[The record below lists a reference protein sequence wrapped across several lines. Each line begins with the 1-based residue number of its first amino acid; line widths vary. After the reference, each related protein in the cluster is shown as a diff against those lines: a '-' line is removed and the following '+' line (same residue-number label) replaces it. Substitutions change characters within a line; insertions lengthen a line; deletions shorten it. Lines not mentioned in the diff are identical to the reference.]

1 MQVKEM
7 VWTDSNSRYS
17 LKELPDGSVEL
28 AVDGQVVNFHE
39 RQAVETLVGAWA
51 RFDPPSEGAAEGEL
65 KPVVFDEPTAPV
77 STDFPKKIRNAILIM
92 VAVGVTILIIDA
104 LRQVT

>member
-1 MQVKEM
+1 MQIKEM
-7 VWTDSNSRYS
+7 VWTDSNSQYS

-28 AVDGQVVNFHE
+28 SVDGQVVNFHE

-51 RFDPPSEGAAEGEL
+51 RFGPSSEGAAKGER
-65 KPVVFDEPTAPV
+65 KPVVFDEPRAPV

-92 VAVGVTILIIDA
+92 VAVGMTILIIDA
-104 LRQVT
+104 FRQFT

>member
-1 MQVKEM
+1 MQIKEM
-7 VWTDSNSRYS
+7 VWTDFNSQYS

-28 AVDGQVVNFHE
+28 SVDGKVVNFHE
-39 RQAVETLVGAWA
+39 RQAVENLIDAWA
-51 RFDPPSEGAAEGEL
+51 RFDPPSECSAEGEPN
-65 KPVVFDEPTAPV
+65 PVVFDEPPAPV

>member
-1 MQVKEM
+1 MQIKEM
-7 VWTDSNSRYS
+7 VWTDSNSQYS

-28 AVDGQVVNFHE
+28 SVDGQVVNFHE

>member
-1 MQVKEM
+1 MQIKEM
-7 VWTDSNSRYS
+7 DWTDSNSQYS

-28 AVDGQVVNFHE
+28 SVDGKVVNFHE
-39 RQAVETLVGAWA
+39 RQAMRTLVGAWA
-51 RFDPPSEGAAEGEL
+51 RFDPPSECSTEGEL
-65 KPVVFDEPTAPV
+65 NPVVFDEPPGPV

-104 LRQVT
+104 FRQVT

>member
-1 MQVKEM
+1 MQIKEM
-7 VWTDSNSRYS
+7 VWTDSNSQYS

-28 AVDGQVVNFHE
+28 SVDGKVVNFHE
-39 RQAVETLVGAWA
+39 RQAVRTLVGAWA
-51 RFDPPSEGAAEGEL
+51 RFDPPSECPAEDEL
-65 KPVVFDEPTAPV
+65 NPVVFDEPPAPV

-104 LRQVT
+104 FRQVT

>member
-1 MQVKEM
+1 MQIKEM

-28 AVDGQVVNFHE
+28 SVDGQVVNFHE
-39 RQAVETLVGAWA
+39 RQAVETLIGAWA
-51 RFDPPSEGAAEGEL
+51 RFDPPSDGYAEGEL